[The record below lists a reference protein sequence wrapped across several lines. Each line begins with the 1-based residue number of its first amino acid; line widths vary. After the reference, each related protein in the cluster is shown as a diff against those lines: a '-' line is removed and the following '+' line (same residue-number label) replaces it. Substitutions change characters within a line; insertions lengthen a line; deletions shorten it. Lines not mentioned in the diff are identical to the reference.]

1 MINYTNENN
10 RAKFI
15 KIRLFQTNSQ
25 FGYILLKNGANIREK
40 KIVSILNSSS
50 VEVYIYCLRLT
61 SQIVLCCY
69 LIIKFN

>member
-25 FGYILLKNGANIREK
+25 FGYILLKMEL
-40 KIVSILNSSS
+40 IL
-50 VEVYIYCLRLT
+50 ERKRLF
-61 SQIVLCCY
+61 QY
-69 LIIKFN
+69 